1 MAPLDPTDD
10 EKAELARLMD
20 IARDASE
27 FLKVFAH
34 EGRFLILCHLAG
46 GERSVTELER
56 LISQR
61 QAAVSQQLARL
72 RLEGIVEARRDG
84 KAIYYR
90 LADERALRLIDMVLR
105 LYGAEGAEAAATT
118 LDASV
123 AKRR

>member
-1 MAPLDPTDD
+1 
-10 EKAELARLMD
+10 MD

-27 FLKVFAH
+27 YLKVFAH

-56 LISQR
+56 LLSQR

-84 KAIYYR
+84 KAIFYR
-90 LADERALRLIDMVLR
+90 LADARALHLIDMVLR
-105 LYGAEGAEAAATT
+105 LYGAPGAEAAAST

-123 AKRR
+123 AKP